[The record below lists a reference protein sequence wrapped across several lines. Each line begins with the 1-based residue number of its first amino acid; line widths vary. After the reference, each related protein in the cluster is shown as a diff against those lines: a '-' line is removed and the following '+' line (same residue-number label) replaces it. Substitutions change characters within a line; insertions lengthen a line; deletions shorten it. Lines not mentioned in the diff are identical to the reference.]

1 MWVDFTTAGRTSDW
15 KSPRLS
21 AHASGDALS
30 TMSRGLYA
38 DHMNGYITKGAP
50 VDHPTVTSA
59 VPASAPTTVLI
70 SDCGDSSHWLKYVSK
85 TGKPA
90 PGGAGGR
97 QAITAE
103 VKKQAGGWK
112 VDLFAV
118 RAVGTC

>member
-1 MWVDFTTAGRTSDW
+1 MWVDFAAAGRTSDW
-15 KSPRLS
+15 KSPRL
-21 AHASGDALS
+21 AEHASGDALS

-38 DHMNGYITKGAP
+38 DHMNGYVTKGAP

-70 SDCGDSSHWLKYVSK
+70 SDCGDSSHWLKYLSK

-118 RAVGTC
+118 RAVGSC